1 MQKAITEMT
10 NEELADRLDRSST
23 PEEVEE
29 LGDEMMRR
37 FHERSKEILQ
47 NWIIE

>member
-1 MQKAITEMT
+1 MEIKEIS
-10 NEELADRLDRSST
+10 NEELADMLDRSST

-37 FHERSKEILQ
+37 FHERSKEILK